1 MDVDEL
7 IATLKH
13 GRPLCS
19 FEVDGAIELVERLQ
33 AENEELHDKLTQI
46 DNWCKAYPLSV
57 FPEPDMKEVRMALEA
72 AGITIDSVS
81 ASIMR
86 RLLNGI
92 QEIISGSAG

>member
-33 AENEELHDKLTQI
+33 AENEELNEALDVYLNETIPTLMKKL
-46 DNWCKAYPLSV
+46 AEL
-57 FPEPDMKEVRMALEA
+57 PEVNDE
-72 AGITIDSVS
+72 
-81 ASIMR
+81 
-86 RLLNGI
+86 
-92 QEIISGSAG
+92 